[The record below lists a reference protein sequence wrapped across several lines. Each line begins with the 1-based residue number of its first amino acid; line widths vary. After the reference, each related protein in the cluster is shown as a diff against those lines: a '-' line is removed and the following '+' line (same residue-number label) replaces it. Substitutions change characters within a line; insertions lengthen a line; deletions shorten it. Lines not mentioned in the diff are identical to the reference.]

1 MRLVER
7 TAPDIARDFSDVIAV
22 IRSSAD
28 LVQLKLEVKH
38 PATIDVA
45 RIIRAS
51 EEGAALTRELRS
63 LVFQEESL

>member
-1 MRLVER
+1 MANVER
-7 TAPDIARDFSDVIAV
+7 TAPEIARDFSDVIAV

-28 LVQLKLEVKH
+28 LVKLKLEVND

-51 EEGAALTRELRS
+51 EEAAALTRELRS
-63 LVFQEESL
+63 LVFQERSV

>member
-51 EEGAALTRELRS
+51 EEGSALTRELRS

>member
-1 MRLVER
+1 MPNVER

-22 IRSSAD
+22 IRCSAD
-28 LVQLKLEVKH
+28 LVKLKLDVND

-51 EEGAALTRELRS
+51 DEAAALTRELRL
-63 LVFQEESL
+63 LVFQEESV

>member
-1 MRLVER
+1 MLLVER
-7 TAPDIARDFSDVIAV
+7 TAPEIARDFSDVIAV

-28 LVQLKLEVKH
+28 LVQLKLDVKH

-63 LVFQEESL
+63 LAFQEESA

>member
-1 MRLVER
+1 MPLVER

-28 LVQLKLEVKH
+28 LVKLKLEVKH

-45 RIIRAS
+45 RIISAS

>member
-1 MRLVER
+1 MANVER
-7 TAPDIARDFSDVIAV
+7 TAPEIARDFSDVIAV

-28 LVQLKLEVKH
+28 LVKLKLEVND

-51 EEGAALTRELRS
+51 EEAAALTRELRL
-63 LVFQEESL
+63 LVFQEESV

>member
-1 MRLVER
+1 MPFVER
-7 TAPDIARDFSDVIAV
+7 TAPDIVRDFSDVIAV
-22 IRSSAD
+22 IRTSAD

-45 RIIRAS
+45 RIVRAS

-63 LVFQEESL
+63 LVFQEESA

>member
-1 MRLVER
+1 MPLVER
-7 TAPDIARDFSDVIAV
+7 TAPDIVRDFSDVIAV
-22 IRSSAD
+22 IRTSAD

-45 RIIRAS
+45 RIVRAS

-63 LVFQEESL
+63 LVFQEESA

>member
-1 MRLVER
+1 MSLVER

-63 LVFQEESL
+63 LVFQESA

>member
-1 MRLVER
+1 MPLVER
-7 TAPDIARDFSDVIAV
+7 TAPEIARDFSDVIAV

-28 LVQLKLEVKH
+28 LVQLKLDVKH
-38 PATIDVA
+38 PATIDLA

-63 LVFQEESL
+63 LVFQEESA

>member
-1 MRLVER
+1 MANVER

-28 LVQLKLEVKH
+28 LVKLKLEVND

-51 EEGAALTRELRS
+51 EEAAQLTRELRS
-63 LVFQEESL
+63 LVFQEESV